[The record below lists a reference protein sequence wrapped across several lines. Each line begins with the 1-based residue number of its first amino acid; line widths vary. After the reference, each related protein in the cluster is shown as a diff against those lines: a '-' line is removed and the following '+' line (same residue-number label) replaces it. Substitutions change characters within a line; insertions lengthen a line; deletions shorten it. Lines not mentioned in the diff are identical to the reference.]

1 MEENNTETNKYFEY
15 TKCII
20 EPNIHKF
27 LYVLVK
33 YLFYGKKYM
42 SNAKNKLASILDKLN
57 LKYLDSRILENNNC
71 SIDYLKAIFDYI
83 KTQNFALACEIF
95 ENIMIRV
102 LSFAFNSKNDEFF
115 GKYLYNN
122 LELLK
127 TNKKILIEWI
137 NNELLKPIFNS
148 SNKTLKQ
155 TIEID
160 EHLLNIS
167 NGKYDKIPNQ
177 LINAESLFFDI
188 LLYVYKSKK
197 IINNKKNG
205 NSDLNS
211 TTTTT
216 FSGVQTTI
224 YTQQSEFYYGDGE
237 EIGKKNRDSPLILT
251 LTILI
256 SAYIYYQNRKSPLI
270 KYSENKENLENLPFV
285 FDISEAGISDFYS
298 NAILSPI
305 RNEPSISVIELNKN
319 KYKDYGIYELH
330 KVLVFNK
337 SINVITLSGCTT
349 KSVSLN
355 TFKNNYLAFNNYNVN
370 ELDLSSNYLKSD
382 SDTNLSKLITY
393 FKGLKIL
400 ALSNNSLKSG
410 LGYFF
415 ATLKNLYRK
424 NKTKLEELYLVNCEL
439 DDISFYELG
448 ELLKSKYCK
457 LKCLCLNENK
467 IPSDVNFFKALKKNR
482 SLEEI
487 YFYGCGINS
496 EKTDEIE
503 RIINNTNLE
512 YLYFSVNQ
520 IHDFN
525 QYIRIIYR
533 TTLIK
538 NGDEKKNNNIII
550 NKPSLFN
557 LNINNGKCYNQNI
570 EKLNIML
577 EGFKNTNLSVLDL
590 SSVLIDPHIENNN
603 VNFNYYKGIQK
614 MQKYLKEKQDEY
626 KKALKEILESRVDKV
641 KNNNNLMYKD
651 MEEFKIFDSKILE
664 CINDENL
671 KYKLRIKEK
680 ANELISTLNIN
691 SEEKKEK
698 KKKLINYIALKIAEK
713 KFEENDKIKSSKS
726 LIII

>member
-1 MEENNTETNKYFEY
+1 M
-15 TKCII
+15 
-20 EPNIHKF
+20 
-27 LYVLVK
+27 
-33 YLFYGKKYM
+33 
-42 SNAKNKLASILDKLN
+42 
-57 LKYLDSRILENNNC
+57 
-71 SIDYLKAIFDYI
+71 
-83 KTQNFALACEIF
+83 
-95 ENIMIRV
+95 
-102 LSFAFNSKNDEFF
+102 
-115 GKYLYNN
+115 
-122 LELLK
+122 
-127 TNKKILIEWI
+127 
-137 NNELLKPIFNS
+137 
-148 SNKTLKQ
+148 
-155 TIEID
+155 
-160 EHLLNIS
+160 
-167 NGKYDKIPNQ
+167 
-177 LINAESLFFDI
+177 
-188 LLYVYKSKK
+188 
-197 IINNKKNG
+197 
-205 NSDLNS
+205 
-211 TTTTT
+211 
-216 FSGVQTTI
+216 
-224 YTQQSEFYYGDGE
+224 
-237 EIGKKNRDSPLILT
+237 
-251 LTILI
+251 
-256 SAYIYYQNRKSPLI
+256 
-270 KYSENKENLENLPFV
+270 
-285 FDISEAGISDFYS
+285 
-298 NAILSPI
+298 
-305 RNEPSISVIELNKN
+305 
-319 KYKDYGIYELH
+319 
-330 KVLVFNK
+330 
-337 SINVITLSGCTT
+337 
-349 KSVSLN
+349 
-355 TFKNNYLAFNNYNVN
+355 
-370 ELDLSSNYLKSD
+370 
-382 SDTNLSKLITY
+382 
-393 FKGLKIL
+393 
-400 ALSNNSLKSG
+400 
-410 LGYFF
+410 
-415 ATLKNLYRK
+415 
-424 NKTKLEELYLVNCEL
+424 
-439 DDISFYELG
+439 
-448 ELLKSKYCK
+448 
-457 LKCLCLNENK
+457 KCLCLNENK

-641 KNNNNLMYKD
+641 KNNNNLMYRD